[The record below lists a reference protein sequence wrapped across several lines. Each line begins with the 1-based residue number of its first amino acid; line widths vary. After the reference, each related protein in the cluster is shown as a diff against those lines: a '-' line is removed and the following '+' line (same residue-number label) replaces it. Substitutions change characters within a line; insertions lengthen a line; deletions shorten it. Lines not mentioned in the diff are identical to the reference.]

1 MNEIQAVK
9 TAKIE
14 EVKKNSKKG
23 FTLVELVVVIAI
35 LAILAAI
42 AIPVVSST
50 IKSSQISSAKSNAQ
64 TIELAIKEAKAAVSS
79 GDDSVFTVTVGGSG
93 GTGGTTYKASDDTL
107 RVCDVAAAKK
117 IESAFKAEY
126 KLDGKTYK
134 CYYDQTNQKV
144 YYIASAAAASGGT
157 ATNTVIGEDGATTTT
172 TLGTLKELA
181 PKGTIITD
189 KVSSL

>member
-79 GDDSVFTVTVGGSG
+79 GDDSVFTVTEG

-144 YYIASAAAASGGT
+144 YYIASAAASGGT
-157 ATNTVIGEDGATTTT
+157 TNTVIGEDGATTTT
-172 TLGTLKELA
+172 TTLGTLKELA
-181 PKGTIITD
+181 PNGTIITD